1 MGRILSI
8 LFVVF
13 WALPVVAH
21 VGHLGE
27 TAGHGHW
34 IGGIAIGLAIGLTI
48 WGLRKGKKP
57 AEEAEIEEPAE
68 EDPGEGEEQTA

>member
-8 LFVVF
+8 LFAVA
-13 WALPVVAH
+13 WAVPVAAH

-27 TAGHGHW
+27 AAGHGHW

-48 WGLRKGKKP
+48 WGLRKGKTP
-57 AEEAEIEEPAE
+57 PEEAEMEEAAD
-68 EDPGEGEEQTA
+68 EDPGESEEQSA